1 MLVFKTG
8 GFIFNHRKKA
18 AEERMLE
25 LSCWDI
31 PHSHECTGK
40 PLSLENE
47 QIRARV
53 KS

>member
-1 MLVFKTG
+1 MLISKTG
-8 GFIFNHRKKA
+8 GFIFNHRKKT
-18 AEERMLE
+18 AEERALE

-31 PHSHECTGK
+31 PPSRECTGK
-40 PLSLENE
+40 PFSLENE